1 MNDIDIVIPWLNPTE
16 NWYNEYKKYNDTEL
30 PCRIRD
36 LNTIRPAIKS
46 IIKNLPW
53 IRYIWLIVYDEEQ
66 HQNLDWEE
74 LKNEKIKF
82 VYHRDI
88 IPSEF
93 LPNFNSMI
101 VECFA
106 HKIKGLSEN
115 FIWSNDD
122 MIFTKPIPMN
132 FYFENNAPV
141 HRFKTLKNYTPVYN
155 CQYDYIINS
164 TSIFIKNITGKTVL
178 SSDFHMPVA
187 LKKSMFDFLWFKY
200 YDLLYKSCL
209 NSKVR
214 KNHNLA
220 LANIIIT
227 LDEFYNHCKYNN
239 IPIKTQMVVLA
250 DNTTKLFLESAI
262 KNNHIVCLNDGELL
276 IKNDKII
283 GEYIKELL

>member
-250 DNTTKLFLESAI
+250 DNTTKLFLESALILNNPTYSVFILISCI
-262 KNNHIVCLNDGELL
+262 K
-276 IKNDKII
+276 
-283 GEYIKELL
+283 